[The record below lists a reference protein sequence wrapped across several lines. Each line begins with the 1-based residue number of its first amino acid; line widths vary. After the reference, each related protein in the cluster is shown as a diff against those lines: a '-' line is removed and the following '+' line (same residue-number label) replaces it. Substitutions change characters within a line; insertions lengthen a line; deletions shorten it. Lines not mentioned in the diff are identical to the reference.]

1 MKQARQL
8 CKEMIIGLILWLIPV
23 LLILTIIAPNHLAM
37 AYVPASGYCFGY
49 GCKTCPVTYTV
60 CSIQKNVFCRSD
72 HGSSISLAA
81 VCASDR
87 CGIWN
92 YGAEDHGTY
101 VSEASSCYS
110 KVQEKETV
118 VIRFLYHHNIS
129 VFHRK
134 NKSKGR

>member
-1 MKQARQL
+1 MAHSCFTDIDDNCSKSSGDGSRCFDRRSGGSRFAL
-8 CKEMIIGLILWLIPV
+8 
-23 LLILTIIAPNHLAM
+23 

-72 HGSSISLAA
+72 HGSSISPAA